1 MTDHDQ
7 LQALAADLT
16 SWLPMREFA
25 ANNKQFSYPQLKA
38 LFWQAEKHPG
48 LSRCSRV
55 VGKRRYIHGG
65 LFGLFLSGL
74 LPEQQ
79 ANA

>member
-25 ANNKQFSYPQLKA
+25 ESNRQFSYPQLKT
-38 LFWQAEKHPG
+38 LFWQVDKHPG

-55 VGKRRYIHGG
+55 VGRRRYICGP
-65 LFGLFLSGL
+65 LFGLFLAGQ

-79 ANA
+79 GG